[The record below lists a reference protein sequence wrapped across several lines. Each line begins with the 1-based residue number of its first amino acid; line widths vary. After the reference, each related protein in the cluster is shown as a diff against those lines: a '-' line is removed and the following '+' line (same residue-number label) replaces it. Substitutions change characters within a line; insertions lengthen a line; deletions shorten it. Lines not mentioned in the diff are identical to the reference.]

1 MRNQGAVSAGGRA
14 LLERRDRFGLG
25 RDRGRSALPVRTMR
39 VAGTTPIPDAELEVG
54 VCSPSEGEPRFAVV
68 VDGYFV
74 LGHVPYGMRLI
85 RERQRSAR
93 INKWVSRARLE
104 RGDQQ
109 EVRIVR
115 LIFELYACQ
124 RMPLNHIL
132 NSLRAEGVPVR
143 ANSTAWT
150 VPRLERIIDDPSYIG
165 ASRFKGVVRYGAFEP
180 IVEPWIF
187 FAAQSRRHF
196 EKLSKS
202 GSVIQ
207 QRDLVHDEGECDE

>member
-1 MRNQGAVSAGGRA
+1 MKNQGAVSAGDRA
-14 LLERRDRFGLG
+14 LLAGRDRFGLG
-25 RDRGRSALPVRTMR
+25 RVRGKSALPARSTTA
-39 VAGTTPIPDAELEVG
+39 AGATPIPDDELEVA
-54 VCSPSEGEPRFAVV
+54 VCSSFEGDPRFAVV

-93 INKWVSRARLE
+93 INKWVLRARLE
-104 RGDQQ
+104 RGDPQ
-109 EVRIVR
+109 EVRVVR

-132 NSLRAEGVPVR
+132 NSLRAEGVP
-143 ANSTAWT
+143 AHASSTAWT

-165 ASRFKGVVRYGAFEP
+165 ASRFKGVIRYGAFEP

-202 GSVIQ
+202 GSMIQ
-207 QRDLVHDEGECDE
+207 QRNLVHDEGENDE